1 MQAPPPGFQNQTP
14 PIYPDINSP
23 APGFNPNQA
32 GYQLPGYNQVQ
43 PLPMMQQTGIPG
55 MIPGMP
61 GMIQGMLPGMQP
73 VTWMQSPPISGVPA
87 GLEHLAQVNQLVVQQ
102 KVELLEAIVGFEQA
116 NRYEVKNALGQLIY
130 LAREEND
137 CLTRN
142 CCGAERPFQMSLVNN
157 ANVEVLR
164 FDRPLRCQ
172 SCCCFCCLQQ
182 MTVTVSGVETGYLKQ
197 KCSLLRPVYGV
208 LDHNNEE
215 VLVIRGPLC
224 TDFCCGNVEFEVLSN
239 DGSEVGRIV
248 KNFSGFLKEAFTDAD
263 TFSVSF
269 PLDLDVRVK
278 ATLLAAVFL
287 IDFMYFENNE
297 PNRDNQLLH

>member
-1 MQAPPPGFQNQTP
+1 MFPGMQAPQ
-14 PIYPDINSP
+14 I
-23 APGFNPNQA
+23 PN
-32 GYQLPGYNQVQ
+32 
-43 PLPMMQQTGIPG
+43 
-55 MIPGMP
+55 
-61 GMIQGMLPGMQP
+61 
-73 VTWMQSPPISGVPA
+73 VPT
-87 GLEHLAQVNQLVVQQ
+87 GLEYLAQVDQLVVQ
-102 KVELLEAIVGFEQA
+102 LLEAVAGFEQA
-116 NRYEVKNALGQLIY
+116 NGYEMKNSIGP
-130 LAREEND
+130 ARLLDPGGKRLRDEE
-137 CLTRN
+137 LLR
-142 CCGAERPFQMSLVNN
+142 AFQMSVVNN

-224 TDFCCGNVEFEVLSN
+224 TDFCCGTVEFEVLSN

-297 PNRDNQLLH
+297 PNRDNQLLR